1 MLLHEAKVVRDIFH
15 AVCCTEQKSISDIAR
30 ELQARARS
38 PRAEEPRVGGRP
50 TVWTILR
57 NPAHMGRA
65 AYGKSEAASE
75 PRLLRP
81 RRGRSQ
87 AAQPRK
93 RTSADKW
100 IWIDVPALVSPEL
113 FEAAQTQLARNKRL
127 AKRNAR
133 GERYLLQGAYGLR
146 ALRLRVHERQQEP
159 RTPQQ
164 GPRRMGTT
172 TASVGTLHRHF
183 GGARICRNATVSVQQ
198 LDDYVWK
205 SVSALLQD
213 PTRLLEEWRRRQ
225 EGGATGELQDQ
236 RDQAARAV
244 AAQERGLKRLVDA
257 YEIGAIDIDDLKA
270 RSDALRARLQR
281 AQRELDDAEHKLRG
295 TVQLREIVARLDDF
309 AARIRNGLD
318 ALSWNERRQIVRDA
332 HRQDRGRR
340 EGRHHRVRRYC
351 RRPTEPPDRLPTPS
365 QAVMAAR
372 RTSLARIVDCVHKAF
387 PS

>member
-1 MLLHEAKVVRDIFH
+1 M
-15 AVCCTEQKSISDIAR
+15 
-30 ELQARARS
+30 
-38 PRAEEPRVGGRP
+38 
-50 TVWTILR
+50 
-57 NPAHMGRA
+57 
-65 AYGKSEAASE
+65 
-75 PRLLRP
+75 
-81 RRGRSQ
+81 
-87 AAQPRK
+87 
-93 RTSADKW
+93 
-100 IWIDVPALVSPEL
+100 PALVSPEL

-133 GERYLLQGAYGLR
+133 GERYLLQGLTVC
-146 ALRLRVHERQQEP
+146 ALCGYAFTSAS
-159 RTPQQ
+159 RT
-164 GPRRMGTT
+164 TH
-172 TASVGTLHRHF
+172 TAAGAKAHGYYYCVGRHAHRHF

-318 ALSWNERRQIVRDA
+318 ALSWNERRQIVRTLIAKIEVDEKA
-332 HRQDRGRR
+332 ATI
-340 EGRHHRVRRYC
+340 VY
-351 RRPTEPPDRLPTPS
+351 RLPSTDRTPRPPSDPEPGSDGRSKNEPGANCRLRS
-365 QAVMAAR
+365 QGGPLVTLRGCERPSCSAEGAR
-372 RTSLARIVDCVHKAF
+372 APIMKNTS
-387 PS
+387 